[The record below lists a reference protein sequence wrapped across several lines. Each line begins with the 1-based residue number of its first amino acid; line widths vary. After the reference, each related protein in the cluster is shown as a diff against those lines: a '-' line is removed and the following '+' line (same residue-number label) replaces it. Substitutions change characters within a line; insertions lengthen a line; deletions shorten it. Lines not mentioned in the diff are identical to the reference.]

1 MLGTGAGS
9 SRRAGFGES
18 TEPRFKGWLPFR
30 YGYHWV
36 IGSST
41 VGGRD
46 VPWIAGWGYGGQRL
60 YIVPSLDLVVA
71 ITAGLWDTEIQD
83 AVVLGV
89 FESSVLA
96 AVRH

>member
-1 MLGTGAGS
+1 MQYDENGNS
-9 SRRAGFGES
+9 
-18 TEPRFKGWLPFR
+18 
-30 YGYHWV
+30 H
-36 IGSST
+36 
-41 VGGRD
+41 
-46 VPWIAGWGYGGQRL
+46 GGQRL

-71 ITAGLWDTEIQD
+71 ITAGLWDTETQD